1 MKSNGIK
8 IFAGYT
14 LILFIVVFGI
24 TKLFEVP
31 LEAAEENV
39 PDPAVTT
46 TAVTEPEPDPN
57 APKEE
62 DPKADNTW
70 ALFLVNDQNPIPK
83 EYSDNLDTSVV
94 YESTRKFEMDSRVEQ
109 YIRDMF
115 EAASEDG
122 IDLVMCSAYRSF
134 SKQDENF
141 NNSVQDRID
150 RMGMTEEEAYNDA
163 LLEVQ
168 LPGHSE
174 HNAGVAADIMCDTY
188 TNMDDDGFK
197 NTEAYT
203 WLIEHCA
210 EYGFILRYP
219 EGKEKITKIKYE
231 PWHYRFVGK
240 YYAKYIMEH
249 DLCLEEFFEE
259 MNWLDE
265 DGKAVYH
272 VIEEDEEKAVRLA
285 DDEETEAAE
294 TTVPDD
300 AETEETEE

>member
-39 PDPAVTT
+39 SDPAVTT

-62 DPKADNTW
+62 DPRADNTW

-134 SKQDENF
+134 SKQDVNGKILHGRVKDLF
-141 NNSVQDRID
+141 HLPVQAVDLIHKQDIPLLKIIQDRSHLSWFFD
-150 RMGMTEEEAYNDA
+150 RRTA
-163 LLEVQ
+163 
-168 LPGHSE
+168 GHLQMRP
-174 HNAGVAADIMCDTY
+174 H
-188 TNMDDDGFK
+188 
-197 NTEAYT
+197 
-203 WLIEHCA
+203 
-210 EYGFILRYP
+210 
-219 EGKEKITKIKYE
+219 
-231 PWHYRFVGK
+231 FVGN
-240 YYAKYIMEH
+240 
-249 DLCLEEFFEE
+249 DPRQR
-259 MNWLDE
+259 
-265 DGKAVYH
+265 
-272 VIEEDEEKAVRLA
+272 RLA
-285 DDEETEAAE
+285 QAGRP
-294 TTVPDD
+294 VKQHMV
-300 AETEETEE
+300 